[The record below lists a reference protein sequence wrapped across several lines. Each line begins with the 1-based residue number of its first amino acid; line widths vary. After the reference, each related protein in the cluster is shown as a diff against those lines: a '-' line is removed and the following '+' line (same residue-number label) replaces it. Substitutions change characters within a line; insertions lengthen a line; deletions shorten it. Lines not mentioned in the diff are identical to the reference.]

1 MPMDISKLFKSKT
14 RKELFR
20 LYFTNPD
27 QEYYLRE
34 LERILRTPVSMVRK
48 ELTRLEE
55 EGLFLSRKKGNLT
68 YYILDQS
75 YPLFDE
81 LKSIVF
87 KTIGIQGSLR
97 EILVRTRGIEVGFI
111 YGSFAKH
118 EEVGR
123 SDIDLFII
131 GKLDENRLL
140 REINKLEKVLKREI
154 NYSTFQRDEFNR
166 KKKEKNPFITD
177 LLRNPKIFLIGDPND
192 L

>member
-1 MPMDISKLFKSKT
+1 MDISKIFKSKT

-34 LERILRTPVSMVRK
+34 LERILRTPVSMIRK
-48 ELTRLEE
+48 ELTQLEE
-55 EGLFLSRKKGNLT
+55 DGLFLSKKKANLT
-68 YYILDQS
+68 YYLLDQS

-87 KTIGIQGSLR
+87 KTIGIQGLLR
-97 EILVRTRGIEVGFI
+97 EILGKMRGIEVAFI

-118 EEVGR
+118 EETGR
-123 SDIDLFII
+123 SDIDLLLI
-131 GKLDENRLL
+131 GNVDEDRLL
-140 REINKLEKVLKREI
+140 RKVNKLEKVLKREI
-154 NYSTFQRDEFNR
+154 NYSIFQRDEFNH
-166 KKKEKNPFITD
+166 KTKEKDPFITD
-177 LLRNPKIFLIGDPND
+177 LIKNPKIFLIGGEND

>member
-1 MPMDISKLFKSKT
+1 MDISKIFKSKT

-34 LERILRTPVSMVRK
+34 LERILRTPVSMIRK

-55 EGLFLSRKKGNLT
+55 DGLFLSRKKGNLR
-68 YYILDQS
+68 YYLLNQS

-87 KTIGIQGSLR
+87 KTIGVQGLLR
-97 EILVRTRGIEVGFI
+97 EVLSKINGIEVAFI

-118 EEVGR
+118 EEAAK
-123 SDIDLFII
+123 SDIDLLII
-131 GKLDENRLL
+131 GKFNDSRLL
-140 REINKLEKVLKREI
+140 REINKLEKVLRREI
-154 NYSTFQRDEFNR
+154 NYSIFRKDEW
-166 KKKEKNPFITD
+166 KKKMDEKDPFVID
-177 LLRNPKIFLIGDPND
+177 LRKHPKIFAVGGQ
-192 L
+192 

>member
-1 MPMDISKLFKSKT
+1 MDVSKLFKSKT

-34 LERILRTPVSMVRK
+34 LERILRTPVSMIRK

-68 YYILDQS
+68 YYLLDQS

-87 KTIGIQGSLR
+87 KTIGIQGLLR
-97 EILVRTRGIEVGFI
+97 EILGRMRGIEVAFI
-111 YGSFAKH
+111 YGSFAQH
-118 EEVGR
+118 EETGK
-123 SDIDLFII
+123 SDIDLLII
-131 GKLDENRLL
+131 GKIDENKVL
-140 REINKLEKVLKREI
+140 RELNKLEKVLRREI
-154 NYSTFQRDEFNR
+154 NYSIFRRDEF
-166 KKKEKNPFITD
+166 KYKMKDKDPFIID
-177 LLRNPKIFLIGDPND
+177 LVKNPKIFLVGNLND

>member
-1 MPMDISKLFKSKT
+1 MDISKLFKSKT

-20 LYFTNPD
+20 LYFTNPE

-34 LERILRTPVSMVRK
+34 LERILQTPVSMIRK

-68 YYILDQS
+68 YYLLDQS

-97 EILVRTRGIEVGFI
+97 EILSRMGGIEVAFI

-131 GKLDENRLL
+131 GKVDENRLL

-154 NYSTFQRDEFNR
+154 NYNLFQRDEFNR
-166 KKKEKNPFITD
+166 KRKGKDPFITD
-177 LLRNPKIFLIGDPND
+177 LLKNPKIFLIGDPND